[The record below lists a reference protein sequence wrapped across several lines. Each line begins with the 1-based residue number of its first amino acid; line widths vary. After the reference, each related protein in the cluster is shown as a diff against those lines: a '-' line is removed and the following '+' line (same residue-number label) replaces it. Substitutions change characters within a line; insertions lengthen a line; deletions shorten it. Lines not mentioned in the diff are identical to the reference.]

1 MKNKIVFSLIIII
14 ALAMSSIA
22 YAAGGGG
29 GGGSRPKPT
38 TTDAPTEE
46 EKTCDELT
54 SLSQRVKCRL
64 EKGGD
69 EGVHES
75 CDAAA
80 DKNACDKL
88 YKEVYPCY
96 SKSGKSKDK
105 CFRNV
110 AGKSKRNYVLFLLY
124 DLEER
129 AEKAYDA
136 GKITSDR
143 AAFLI
148 SKIIETKK
156 KVISNESP
164 TRVRPF
170 IAELRKMWGA
180 EIQ

>member
-1 MKNKIVFSLIIII
+1 MKSNLVFSLMIIIV
-14 ALAMSSIA
+14 LAMSSIA

-29 GGGSRPKPT
+29 GGGSRPKPV
-38 TTDAPTEE
+38 TTDVPAEE

-64 EKGGD
+64 EKGGE

-75 CDAAA
+75 CNAAA
-80 DKNACDKL
+80 DKSACAEL

-110 AGKSKRNYVLFLLY
+110 AGESKRNYVLFLLY

-148 SKIIETKK
+148 SKIIDIKK
-156 KVISNESP
+156 KVIGNESP

-170 IAELRKMWGA
+170 ITELRKMWGT